1 VWPNIKQLY
10 KLENI
15 YIYIYIEDISHEND
29 FVIWEWWEYLLAIW
43 SKMDG
48 LDWKILHAP
57 VPILLFYLNTFTIHH
72 LLQSNFHRLSS
83 SCFFFS
89 TQYTTILMYPRLICF
104 KTLKLTVVA
113 VTKYILQRLKKMKGQ
128 TTASLYSWR
137 RNHHPPPPSTINFNF
152 LISPTHKTQPF
163 IVFGY
168 ALLFQISI
176 SLSSLLTNNS
186 LKLIKLIIKVKDW
199 FANYHYTVV
208 IIN

>member
-1 VWPNIKQLY
+1 
-10 KLENI
+10 
-15 YIYIYIEDISHEND
+15 
-29 FVIWEWWEYLLAIW
+29 
-43 SKMDG
+43 
-48 LDWKILHAP
+48 
-57 VPILLFYLNTFTIHH
+57 
-72 LLQSNFHRLSS
+72 
-83 SCFFFS
+83 
-89 TQYTTILMYPRLICF
+89 MYPRLICF
-104 KTLKLTVVA
+104 KTLKLTAVA

-186 LKLIKLIIKVKDW
+186 LKLIKLIIKVKD
-199 FANYHYTVV
+199 
-208 IIN
+208 